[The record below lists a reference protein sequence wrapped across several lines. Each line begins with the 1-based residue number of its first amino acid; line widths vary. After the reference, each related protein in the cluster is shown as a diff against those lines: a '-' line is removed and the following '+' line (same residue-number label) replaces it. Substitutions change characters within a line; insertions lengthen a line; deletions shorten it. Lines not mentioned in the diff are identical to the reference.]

1 MEKTLELIFTKSDG
15 AKKTLSI
22 ADPREDVTLAEAQA
36 AAAKIIEAGVLTS
49 GGLGLNEFVEARIK
63 SLPLPCWLNRH
74 GYQRDLQRCRQLRFP
89 DGAELVSAAA
99 HGAAAG

>member
-36 AAAKIIEAGVLTS
+36 AAAKIIKAGVLTS
-49 GGLGLNEFVEARIK
+49 CLNELSRAIISKHR
-63 SLPLPCWLNRH
+63 
-74 GYQRDLQRCRQLRFP
+74 
-89 DGAELVSAAA
+89 EL
-99 HGAAAG
+99 

>member
-22 ADPREDVTLAEAQA
+22 ADPREGLTL

-49 GGLGLNEFVEARIK
+49 GGLGLSEFVEARIK
-63 SLPLPCWLNRH
+63 VVTVTVL
-74 GYQRDLQRCRQLRFP
+74 
-89 DGAELVSAAA
+89 A
-99 HGAAAG
+99 

>member
-36 AAAKIIEAGVLTS
+36 AAAKITKAGVLTS
-49 GGLGLNEFVEARIK
+49 CLNELSRA
-63 SLPLPCWLNRH
+63 L
-74 GYQRDLQRCRQLRFP
+74 LQKNK
-89 DGAELVSAAA
+89 EV
-99 HGAAAG
+99 